1 MPSMQEILLLILPLS
16 LSVVLLLVSLNT
28 IRRDRRFVQFYLGL
42 QALLLLTLATI
53 VLVSILRQHT
63 WPSLV
68 LHLALIV
75 ALPLVLLQR
84 RVAKTQ

>member
-1 MPSMQEILLLILPLS
+1 MPDLELVLWAILPLI
-16 LSVVLLLVSLNT
+16 LSVVLLLMSLNA

>member
-1 MPSMQEILLLILPLS
+1 MLYLEVVAWIVLPLT
-16 LSVVLLLVSLNT
+16 LTVVLLLTSINAL
-28 IRRDRRFVQFYLGL
+28 RHDPRFVQFYLGL

-53 VLVSILRQHT
+53 GLVGMLQPNT

-68 LHLALIV
+68 PHMALLV

-84 RVAKTQ
+84 RLAKTQ